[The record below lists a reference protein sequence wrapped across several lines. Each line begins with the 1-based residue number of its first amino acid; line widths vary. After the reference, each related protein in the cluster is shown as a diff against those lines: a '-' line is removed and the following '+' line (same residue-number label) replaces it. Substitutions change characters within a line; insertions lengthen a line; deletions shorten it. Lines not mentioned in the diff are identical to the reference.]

1 MTLSEIERLAALAN
15 RACAAVIERPGD
27 KADRQ
32 SLFDA
37 LKPLVSQAFIDGH
50 DPQPP
55 QVRALFRQTAV
66 LAEIVRSRVEYSQT
80 GRRSDDFEAMHI
92 GNGAREVRRVLS
104 ALVDAI
110 GTGRNV

>member
-1 MTLSEIERLAALAN
+1 
-15 RACAAVIERPGD
+15 
-27 KADRQ
+27 
-32 SLFDA
+32 
-37 LKPLVSQAFIDGH
+37 
-50 DPQPP
+50 
-55 QVRALFRQTAV
+55 
-66 LAEIVRSRVEYSQT
+66 VEYSQT